1 MPFDLSS
8 ALTDFAYA
16 FLSIML
22 EGVPFIL
29 LGTLASGAI
38 TAFLP
43 GTLLAR
49 WLPKNPAAAV
59 FLSGFMGL
67 LFPLCECGVVP
78 VIRRLLKKGLPLAC
92 GLTYMLSAPI
102 LNLVVVISTYA
113 AFTGQQPALMTVLR
127 LFGGYSVAVIAGLI
141 VLRLPADKILRPGLL
156 EAPKAFRRTG
166 LSISGEVEPA
176 SSGIEVEPKL
186 TFRQKLGLA
195 VNTTVVDFLQ
205 VSFYLAIG
213 AALTALFKVFVDQS
227 AITPLAYNEPAAIGT
242 MMLLAMIL
250 SLCSTSDAFIAATFV
265 LFPMAAKLAF
275 LTFGPMFDLKL
286 IFLYRIIFNGRFIL
300 WLGIG
305 LYLLIGLMCW
315 RLGVV
320 FTPPMPGLSN

>member
-1 MPFDLSS
+1 MPFDFSS
-8 ALTDFAYA
+8 AVTDFAYA

-38 TAFLP
+38 AAFLP

-49 WLPKNPAAAV
+49 WLPKNPIAAV
-59 FLSGFMGL
+59 MLSGLMGA

-102 LNLVVVISTYA
+102 VNLVVVISTYA
-113 AFTGQQPALMTVLR
+113 AFTGQQPGLMTSMR
-127 LFGGYSVAVIAGLI
+127 LLVGYIAAVIAGLV
-141 VLRLPADKILRPGLL
+141 VLKLPERWVLRPGVI
-156 EAPKAFRRTG
+156 EKPKPFKRTG
-166 LSISGEVEPA
+166 LTIAGQVEPT
-176 SSGIEVEPKL
+176 SSGIEVEQTL

-195 VNTTVVDFLQ
+195 VNTTVIDFLQ
-205 VSFYLAIG
+205 VAFYLAIG

-227 AITPLAYNEPAAIGT
+227 AITPLAFNEPAAIAT
-242 MMLLAMIL
+242 MMILAMIL

-265 LFPMAAKLAF
+265 IFPMASKLAF

-286 IFLYRIIFNGRFIL
+286 IFLYRVVFRGRFIL

-305 LYLLIGLMCW
+305 LFFLIGLVTW
-315 RLGVV
+315 RLDIV
-320 FTPPMPGLSN
+320 FNMALPGLE